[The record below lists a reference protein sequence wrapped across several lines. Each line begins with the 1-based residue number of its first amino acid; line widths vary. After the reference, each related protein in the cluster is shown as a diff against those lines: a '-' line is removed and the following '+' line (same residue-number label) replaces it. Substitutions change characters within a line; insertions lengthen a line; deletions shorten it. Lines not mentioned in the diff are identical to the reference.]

1 MCYLVTISE
10 SFSSARVRSESPL
23 CALSSCPQTMSTL
36 ISESVREFII
46 FLHDINFEL
55 YWFSED
61 DVCKEV
67 SVNIDGEETRII
79 FVDHQHGEMS
89 VCERKLN
96 KPYLYGKPKLCQTYL
111 LIIFNPSLG

>member
-10 SFSSARVRSESPL
+10 SFSSAQVRLESPL

-96 KPYLYGKPKLCQTYL
+96 KPCFYGIT
-111 LIIFNPSLG
+111 

>member
-1 MCYLVTISE
+1 
-10 SFSSARVRSESPL
+10 
-23 CALSSCPQTMSTL
+23 MSTL

-89 VCERKLN
+89 VCERKL
-96 KPYLYGKPKLCQTYL
+96 KP
-111 LIIFNPSLG
+111 NPVRNNLRCIKHIYI